1 MSAAP
6 YDFNFAPMKAFAK
19 DILSPIKQSLFLLTK
34 LPAAWFMGFRVT
46 KLTAEVCEV
55 TQPYS
60 WFSKNPFNSVYFAAQ
75 TAAAE
80 FSTGIPLMMALKGRE
95 NISLLVVSVSGE
107 FHKKADKK
115 IIFRCTDLPYI
126 FEKVQAAID
135 TGEAQTLTLNSEGTM
150 LDGTVVSKMTLVW
163 SIKKRKK

>member
-1 MSAAP
+1 MLAP
-6 YDFNFAPMKAFAK
+6 YDFSFGPMKAFAEG
-19 DILSPIKQSLFLLTK
+19 ILNPVKQSLFLLTK

-126 FEKVQAAID
+126 YEKVQAAID
-135 TGEAQTLTLNSEGTM
+135 TDEAQTLTLTSVGTM
-150 LDGTVVSKMTLVW
+150 SDGTVVSKMTLVW